1 MKPPLDENDRF
12 ILRLIFMFIVLFIS
26 AIGIL
31 AYIEINKQNNCF
43 ELLSKTEINSKNQVF
58 VEKVCR

>member
-31 AYIEINKQNNCF
+31 TYIEINKQNNCF
-43 ELLSKTEINSKNQVF
+43 ELLSKTEIDSKNQVF
-58 VEKVCR
+58 IEKVCR

>member
-1 MKPPLDENDRF
+1 MKPELNENDRF
-12 ILRLIFMFIVLFIS
+12 TLKLIFMFIVLFIS

-43 ELLSKTEINSKNQVF
+43 ELLSKVDVDSKNQVF
-58 VEKVCR
+58 IEKVCR